1 MEMKS
6 KAEEEPFRAFKK
18 NMEKAR
24 TVLMLTRAKE
34 FKAVLEK
41 VGFGE
46 QIRQIIRSRPRL
58 IPLFKN
64 VADSMVESFEA
75 QIEPIIQE
83 KVMELYELAL
93 PQILV
98 FMISC
103 LEAYLKDNYSLHSG
117 HNVKSLL
124 NVRTISETYGR
135 LIHGDIFNGDEEL
148 RKDLQEVLQTRHV
161 IVHKGGIIDEEACEK
176 AERWD
181 QSMVN
186 KEIKLNSSI
195 VEGYLEIVEKFG
207 KVVHERTAGI

>member
-1 MEMKS
+1 MKS

>member
-1 MEMKS
+1 MKS
-6 KAEEEPFRAFKK
+6 EAKEEPFQTFEK

-34 FKAVLEK
+34 FKAVLEE

-46 QIRQIIRSRPRL
+46 RIRQIIRSRPRL
-58 IPLFKN
+58 IPLLEN
-64 VADSMVESFEA
+64 VADSIVESFEA
-75 QIEPIIQE
+75 QIEPFIQE

-98 FMISC
+98 FMVSC

-117 HNVKSLL
+117 RSVKSLL
-124 NVRTISETYGR
+124 NVGIISKTYGR

-148 RKDLQEVLQTRHV
+148 RKDLQEILQTRHV
-161 IVHKGGIIDEEACEK
+161 IVHKGAIIDEEACEK
-176 AERWD
+176 VERWD

-195 VEGYLEIVEKFG
+195 VEGYLELVEKFG